1 MKPEAVHTI
10 NDALQQLSQPQTVQ
24 VTSPTRAGQT
34 VDAQQTVLIDS
45 LPSILVLHLKRFMY
59 DTNVKDVVKIGKK
72 VAFER
77 ELEIAPGGSYICH
90 FLVFLLT
97 KNRDDGTLVKK
108 DRPTYQVQALRRYVL
123 TCFIPYELF

>member
-10 NDALQQLSQPQTVQ
+10 IDALQQLSQPQTVQ

-77 ELEIAPGGSYICH
+77 ELEIAPGG
-90 FLVFLLT
+90 
-97 KNRDDGTLVKK
+97 
-108 DRPTYQVQALRRYVL
+108 
-123 TCFIPYELF
+123 